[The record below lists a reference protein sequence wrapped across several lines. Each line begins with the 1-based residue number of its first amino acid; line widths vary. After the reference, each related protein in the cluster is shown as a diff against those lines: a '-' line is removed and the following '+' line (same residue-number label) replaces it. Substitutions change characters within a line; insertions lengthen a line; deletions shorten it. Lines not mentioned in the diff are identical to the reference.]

1 MIKIENYPYRE
12 IREENEE
19 YREYSLKL
27 KKYGI
32 AETRLLPL
40 FVMYLSAHCFICR
53 SQENP
58 SVLLTILKI
67 FVCYT
72 LPIKQD
78 DSCYQ
83 ELRIGLLRFLEA
95 FISNVLTGFY
105 IYIRMHC
112 QSLLILSQKLYH
124 LISSIVISNRLH
136 ILSCF

>member
-1 MIKIENYPYRE
+1 MILSKNHPCRE

-40 FVMYLSAHCFICR
+40 FVMFDLTLYFINR
-53 SQENP
+53 SQENT
-58 SVLLTILKI
+58 SILLPILKI

-72 LPIKQD
+72 LPIKPD

-83 ELRIGLLRFLEA
+83 ELRIALLRFLEA
-95 FISNVLTGFY
+95 FISNVY
-105 IYIRMHC
+105 IIFSIYPRMHYL
-112 QSLLILSQKLYH
+112 SLLISFQKLYH
-124 LISSIVISNRLH
+124 LISLIVINNKQTKLN
-136 ILSCF
+136 CF